1 MRNGRF
7 RFRPSGWRQGSK
19 GAVEPRGPRR
29 ARGFTLLE
37 LLVAITLFGL
47 IAVMLL
53 AGLRF
58 GTRAWE
64 AGVASADRAAE
75 IHLAQSFLRRE
86 LSQARGADRR
96 QGQEEPAFEGTREA
110 VHFIAPLPDHV
121 GVSGLYRLSV
131 YVAGEP
137 GEKRLVTSW
146 RMMRTDAE
154 AEATEAEAGET
165 VLLDRIEDAEFSYLG
180 REDEDAPS
188 HWQDSWQDEE
198 GLPALVR
205 IRIEFGEDDR
215 RTWPDLV
222 VAPRIAR
229 GA

>member
-7 RFRPSGWRQGSK
+7 HFPLSCWRRSRSV
-19 GAVEPRGPRR
+19 AVESRGPRR

-47 IAVMLL
+47 IALMLL

-64 AGVASADRAAE
+64 AGVAGAEQAAE
-75 IHLAQSFLRRE
+75 VQLAQSFLRRE
-86 LSQARGADRR
+86 LSQARAPDGR
-96 QGQEEPAFEGTREA
+96 QGPEGPAFEGTREA

-137 GEKRLVTSW
+137 GEKRLMASW
-146 RMMRTDAE
+146 RLVRRDEDAE
-154 AEATEAEAGET
+154 PTEAESGET
-165 VLLDRIEDAEFSYLG
+165 LLLERIADAEFSYLG
-180 REDEDAPS
+180 REEGAPRD
-188 HWQDSWQDEE
+188 WQDSWQDEE

-205 IRIEFGEDDR
+205 VRVEFDEDD

>member
-1 MRNGRF
+1 MRNARF
-7 RFRPSGWRQGSK
+7 HFPLSGWRRSRSA
-19 GAVEPRGPRR
+19 AVEPRGPRR

-47 IAVMLL
+47 IALMLL

-64 AGVASADRAAE
+64 AGVASAEQAAE
-75 IHLAQSFLRRE
+75 VQLAQSFLRRE
-86 LSQARGADRR
+86 LSQARAADGR
-96 QGQEEPAFEGTREA
+96 QSQAAPAFEGTREA
-110 VHFIAPLPDHV
+110 VHFIAPMPDHV

-137 GEKRLVTSW
+137 GEKRLMASW
-146 RMMRTDAE
+146 RLMRRNGE
-154 AEATEAEAGET
+154 AEATEAGAGEA
-165 VLLDRIEDAEFSYLG
+165 LLLERIADAEFSYLG
-180 REDEDAPS
+180 REDDDAPR

-205 IRIEFGEDDR
+205 IRVEFGEDDR
-215 RTWPDLV
+215 DWPDLV